1 MPEVSI
7 GSPIANGIQGPQP
20 KSDTSSVVP
29 GLPIAKIENFPGNHT
44 KELADNIRISRPS
57 ARKPT
62 PERKIPNGRLLAP
75 HSTADRAAAIG
86 RDVPP
91 ALTGGDP
98 NTGADAIQGLVA
110 SLLPSGGRA
119 KEPQLLSSSPPI
131 YPATARQARIEG
143 QVTIDAVIDTN
154 GKLTSMKVVSGAP
167 LLQQAALDSLR
178 TWKYQPAYLNE
189 KPVPVTTSI
198 IVNFRLR

>member
-1 MPEVSI
+1 
-7 GSPIANGIQGPQP
+7 
-20 KSDTSSVVP
+20 VVP

-44 KELADNIRISRPS
+44 RELADNIRISRPS

-91 ALTGGDP
+91 ALTGSDP

-189 KPVPVTTSI
+189 KPVPVKMSI